1 MFEVWVRVCLDRR
14 TPMNGVDVVF
24 VCSGGLGVQL
34 RVQLLDYFCGVCSGA
49 LQQGRLFVCL
59 CKGLCT
65 VYSMA
70 QVCTMVWRTAPGLA
84 ALLRGQ

>member
-24 VCSGGLGVQL
+24 VCIGGLG
-34 RVQLLDYFCGVCSGA
+34 VQLLDYFCGVCSGA
-49 LQQGRLFVCL
+49 LQQGILFVCL

-70 QVCTMVWRTAPGLA
+70 QVCTRVWRTAPGLA
-84 ALLRGQ
+84 ALLRG